1 MIRIFETS
9 SGVFS
14 YHLREAEEPKF
25 GGTFGTTLCGKEI
38 LGWDT
43 KLHLET
49 WGLKTHLN
57 EKYCTECT
65 EARASKE
72 S

>member
-14 YHLREAEEPKF
+14 YHLREAEEAKF
-25 GGTFGTTLCGKEI
+25 GGTEGLLLCGETR

-43 KLHLET
+43 KLRLET

-57 EKYCTECT
+57 EKYCPRCS